1 MDVIP
6 FILSEEVAKEIP
18 IDFIVKLADCSSSV
32 VKDRVKKYIAT
43 DGADGEVVEIVKAAY
58 LSQLEM
64 EEFLNDEKL
73 KEYVEIVH
81 DLDYVDINPHKSI
94 EMLEKYKVAIT
105 YVLDNKY
112 SVPYIA
118 PISGTL
124 IKDLRDE
131 ISNYADG
138 VDSPTIKLFAK
149 RLKSCSGLFRDS
161 QHTAYRGTVVKKV
174 IRNRSK
180 YEVILRGIDFML
192 DKKRTSKNPSSW
204 RYL

>member
-6 FILSEEVAKEIP
+6 FILTEEAVKEMP
-18 IDFIVKLADCSSSV
+18 IDFLIKLADCSSSV
-32 VKDRVKKYIAT
+32 VKDKIKKYIAS
-43 DGADGEVVEIVKAAY
+43 DKADKEVVEIVKAAY
-58 LSQLEM
+58 SSQLDM

-73 KEYVEIVH
+73 KEYVEIIQN
-81 DLDYVDINPHKSI
+81 LDYVDVNPHISI
-94 EMLEKYKVAIT
+94 EMLEKYKEAIT
-105 YVLDNKY
+105 YILDSKY

-131 ISNYADG
+131 VYEYAKTTNSKPMQDFY
-138 VDSPTIKLFAK
+138 KM
-149 RLKSCSGLFRDS
+149 LKSCSGLFRDS
-161 QHTAYRGTVVKKV
+161 QHTAYKGTVVKKV

-180 YEVILRGIDFML
+180 YEIILRGIDFML
-192 DKKRTSKNPSSW
+192 DKKRTNKSPSSW